1 MTHALEQLKNGFKE
15 KLDSD
20 PTLSPSY
27 RMKVMT
33 LLEETMRESPHTV
46 HINSIFP
53 FS

>member
-1 MTHALEQLKNGFKE
+1 MTHTLEQLKNGFKE

-27 RMKVMT
+27 RKKIMT
-33 LLEETMRESPHTV
+33 LLEETMSEFQYTGP
-46 HINSIFP
+46 INSIFP